1 MAEPTQSTIE
11 AAAQVVVLAFD
22 LVDATLPTT
31 PDLLARAL
39 QSPVVQDAVKKTL
52 LDYAST
58 KVKKGTVGVDS
69 PEEGRKLLEAIGE
82 GAVDAAGKDVLA
94 QIKKSRQYR
103 ALEVSLVTFRKTA
116 ASSSLGVWVDQNK
129 GILYVVGIALVTGTA
144 GVLYYTKTS
153 ASIVD
158 KAVDLAKNREFQIL
172 QIGTLKFGAA
182 LWDFRPDARVL
193 GAKILATK
201 TWKNVSLDLKLG
213 LLAEGTAIQQVEG
226 TAVVKS
232 GAFSVNVTGTAKPQ
246 VQQVNLALSLDYTG
260 VVDSGTF
267 NVGIGAVYQDQ
278 KGSGK
283 LGASYKSGG
292 TKVGLEGNVGPADSG
307 GVQYGGLLT
316 LSVDL

>member
-1 MAEPTQSTIE
+1 MAEPTQSTID
-11 AAAQVVVLAFD
+11 AAAHVVVLAFD

-52 LDYAST
+52 LDYANT
-58 KVKKGTVGVDS
+58 RVKKGAGGVDS
-69 PEEGRKLLEAIGE
+69 SEEGRKLLEAIGE
-82 GAVDAAGKDVLA
+82 GVVDAAGKNVVA
-94 QIKKSRQYR
+94 EIKKSRQYR
-103 ALEVSLVTFRKTA
+103 ALEASLVTFQKTA
-116 ASSSLGVWVDQNK
+116 ATSSLGVWVDQNQ
-129 GILYVVGIALVTGTA
+129 GILYVVGVALVAGTA

-153 ASIVD
+153 AAIVG
-158 KAVDLAKNREFQIL
+158 KTIELAKNREFQIL

-193 GAKILATK
+193 GAKILTTK
-201 TWKNVSLDLKLG
+201 TWKNLSLDLKLG
-213 LLAEGTAIQQVEG
+213 LLAEGSAIQQVEG
-226 TAVVKS
+226 SAVVKS
-232 GAFSVNVTGTAKPQ
+232 GAFSVNVTGLANPQ

-260 VVDSGTF
+260 VIDSGTF
-267 NVGIGAVYQDQ
+267 NVGIGAAYQDQ

-292 TKVGLEGNVGPADSG
+292 TKVGLEANVGPADSG